1 MRTLRSCDGLADFI
15 SDRRRRQVKE
25 AQARGRLMA
34 DSKHI
39 LPDAPGVNVRPDR
52 GEPTGRPEGYFVL
65 SIVGR

>member
-1 MRTLRSCDGLADFI
+1 MQAIRP
-15 SDRRRRQVKE
+15 VKE

-52 GEPTGRPEGYFVL
+52 GEPTGRPRVI
-65 SIVGR
+65 SCCP